1 MAHIDFHFGF
11 VFCVFLFISGEV
23 FYAQR
28 SAWIATGVVFIAIL
42 PILMCIICA
51 VYCYR
56 KRARKVEPGW
66 KLTLPRS
73 RAGSRTTL
81 RQMTSDGSDSD
92 TLKKSRSYEK
102 VYRTNEPLPDKPN
115 IDFGP
120 AKKWDLD
127 EEDFTSSEGGSEF
140 PQGKIAKDI
149 NYIGT
154 AADDTVQQQQQQPQQ
169 QVRQTGRR
177 NQREAAQQQL
187 QQQAPDSPQD
197 ESYLAQQPDSLSTG
211 FSPVYSGFGG
221 SKARP
226 PSGGIRVLPTTSN
239 KYFNENPGSPVSS
252 GSPTLT
258 QAVGL
263 PSPPLN
269 NRSTQV

>member
-1 MAHIDFHFGF
+1 
-11 VFCVFLFISGEV
+11 
-23 FYAQR
+23 
-28 SAWIATGVVFIAIL
+28 
-42 PILMCIICA
+42 
-51 VYCYR
+51 
-56 KRARKVEPGW
+56 
-66 KLTLPRS
+66 
-73 RAGSRTTL
+73 
-81 RQMTSDGSDSD
+81 MTKG
-92 TLKKSRSYEK
+92 
-102 VYRTNEPLPDKPN
+102 KPN
-115 IDFGP
+115 IEFP
-120 AKKWDLD
+120 LD

-149 NYIGT
+149 NYIAT
-154 AADDTVQQQQQQPQQ
+154 ADDTVQQHQPPPQQQQQ

-177 NQREAAQQQL
+177 NQRETAQQQQQQL

-197 ESYLAQQPDSLSTG
+197 ESYLAQAPESLSPG

-221 SKARP
+221 AKARP
-226 PSGGIRVLPTTSN
+226 PSGGIRVLPASSN
-239 KYFNENPGSPVSS
+239 LQSPKYFTDNTGSPVSS

>member
-1 MAHIDFHFGF
+1 
-11 VFCVFLFISGEV
+11 
-23 FYAQR
+23 
-28 SAWIATGVVFIAIL
+28 
-42 PILMCIICA
+42 MCIICA

-66 KLTLPRS
+66 KLSLPRS

-102 VYRTNEPLPDKPN
+102 VYRTNEPLPGKEN
-115 IDFGP
+115 IDFP

-154 AADDTVQQQQQQPQQ
+154 AGDDTVQQQQPQQQQQ

-177 NQREAAQQQL
+177 NQREAAQQQRAE
-187 QQQAPDSPQD
+187 APDSPQD
-197 ESYLAQQPDSLSTG
+197 ESYLTPAPDSLSTG

-221 SKARP
+221 AKARP
-226 PSGGIRVLPTTSN
+226 PSGGIRVLPTTSSN
-239 KYFNENPGSPVSS
+239 KYFNDNPGSPVSS